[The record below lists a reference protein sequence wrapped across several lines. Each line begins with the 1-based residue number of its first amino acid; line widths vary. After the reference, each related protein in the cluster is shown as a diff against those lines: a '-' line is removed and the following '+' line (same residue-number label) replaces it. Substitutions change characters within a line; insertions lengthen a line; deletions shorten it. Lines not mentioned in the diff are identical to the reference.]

1 MLEDYWLPRREGGRG
16 TEITTLP
23 GGENLGQL
31 DDVEYFQKKLYKS
44 LNVPISRLE
53 SDTGFSLGR
62 ESEITRDE
70 LKFSKFVKRL
80 QLRFSTLF
88 NDLLEKQLIL
98 KGVIAK
104 EDWVKI
110 SEHVSYKF
118 SEDSHY
124 REVKEAEMMAGRLNL
139 LRDAED
145 QIGKFYSKE
154 WVRKNILHQDEDE
167 IEEID
172 KQMKKE
178 AKEEEGAEGE
188 EGEMGGYGAN
198 GSGQGP
204 EQPAPQPG
212 GGPPQM
218 GNPAVN

>member
-1 MLEDYWLPRREGGRG
+1 MEDV
-16 TEITTLP
+16 
-23 GGENLGQL
+23 
-31 DDVEYFQKKLYKS
+31 DYFQKKLYKS
-44 LNVPISRLE
+44 LNVPTSRLE
-53 SDTGFSLGR
+53 ADSGFSLGR

-80 QLRFSTLF
+80 QLRFTTLF

-104 EDWVKI
+104 EDWEKI
-110 SEHVSYKF
+110 SEQISYKYE
-118 SEDSHY
+118 EDSHY
-124 REVKEAEMMAGRLNL
+124 REVKESEMMAGRLNL

-145 QIGKFYSKE
+145 QIGKFVSKE
-154 WVRKNILHQDEDE
+154 WVRKNILKQTDEDIDE
-167 IEEID
+167 LD
-172 KQMKKE
+172 KQIKKE

-212 GGPPQM
+212 GDPSQM